1 MSIEKINLSRTYGK
15 FNVPQK
21 KSEVEN
27 TQNRDDN
34 PKIRNVV
41 EVSLTDKALQLQ
53 KPDKDEGIDRSK
65 VEAIKKSI
73 ADGTF
78 KIDAVKIAD
87 KMIQQELELYK
98 RSRQ

>member
-1 MSIEKINLSRTYGK
+1 MSIEKINLSSTYGK

-27 TQNRDDN
+27 TQNGDDN
-34 PKIRNVV
+34 PQIRDDV

-53 KPDKDEGIDRSK
+53 KTDKDEGIDRSK

-78 KIDAVKIAD
+78 KIDAEKIAD
-87 KMIQQELELYK
+87 KMIQQELELYRRNK
-98 RSRQ
+98 Q

>member
-1 MSIEKINLSRTYGK
+1 MSIEKINLDSTYGK

-21 KSEVEN
+21 KVEVEN
-27 TQNRDDN
+27 TQNGDDHPQIRDD
-34 PKIRNVV
+34 V

-53 KPDKDEGIDRSK
+53 KVDRDEGIDRAK

-73 ADGTF
+73 AEGTF
-78 KIDAVKIAD
+78 KIDAEKIVD

-98 RSRQ
+98 RNK